1 MVVVVIQEDNS
12 TAKNEEGGDE
22 AIVQGCENSI
32 KLDIKDPGLL
42 RDDHRDVGTSGMKS
56 LLALG

>member
-1 MVVVVIQEDNS
+1 MVVIVVDDS

-22 AIVQGCENSI
+22 VIVQGCENTI

-56 LLALG
+56 LFALG

>member
-12 TAKNEEGGDE
+12 TAKNEGGDE
-22 AIVQGCENSI
+22 VIVQGCENSI